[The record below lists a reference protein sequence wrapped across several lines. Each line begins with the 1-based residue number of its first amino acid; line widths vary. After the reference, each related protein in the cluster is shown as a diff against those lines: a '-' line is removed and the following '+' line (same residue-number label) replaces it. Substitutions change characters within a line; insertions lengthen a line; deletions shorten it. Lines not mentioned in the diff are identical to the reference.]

1 MILNSASVYLNN
13 NDSALSLQL
22 DAAEAALSDARTGLS
37 ETTAL
42 GHWIN
47 HIFAVGLCP

>member
-1 MILNSASVYLNN
+1 MILNSARVYLNN
-13 NDSALSLQL
+13 NDSARSLQL
-22 DAAEAALSDARTGLS
+22 AATEATVSDARAKAS